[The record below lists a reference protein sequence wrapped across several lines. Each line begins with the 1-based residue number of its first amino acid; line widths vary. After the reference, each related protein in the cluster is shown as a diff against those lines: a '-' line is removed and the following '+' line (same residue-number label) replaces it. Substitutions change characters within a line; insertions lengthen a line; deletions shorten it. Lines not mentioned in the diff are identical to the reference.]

1 MNKNVKTDNALA
13 EVFSFTSDGEVTEY
27 HVMIHAKADG
37 LTFQQQLDAVL
48 DCYEQLKATELQGAT
63 AVLKRYF
70 LSDVAN
76 QADDV
81 LLADTSDCAKSIIG
95 QAPLDGSKIG
105 LWVYLMSAQHGSEL

>member
-1 MNKNVKTDNALA
+1 MNTTIHSNNARA
-13 EVFSFTSDGEVTEY
+13 EIFSFTSDGEVTEY
-27 HVMIHAKADG
+27 HVMIHAKAEG
-37 LTFQQQLDAVL
+37 QTFQQQLDAVL
-48 DCYEQLKATELQGAT
+48 DSYEQLKATELNGAT

-95 QAPLDGSKIG
+95 QAP
-105 LWVYLMSAQHGSEL
+105 